1 MTKRLQKNIALVC
14 AVCLL
19 TLLMS
24 GYAAMDNDLPAEDE
38 GVLYEKVAIS
48 VDGELLYSGYVI
60 DGRTYIPFRS
70 FCGALNLGAVV
81 FWDPESATANGLA
94 ENFMVTAGEGD
105 QYITVNER
113 CFYAEG
119 GVVNYRGI
127 LLVPLRVLCDAFSVE
142 IQWDEDTGDVNLL
155 TDDLE
160 ICLSGAAFYDEDNLY
175 WLSRIIS
182 AEAKDQSMT
191 GKICVGNVVMNRA
204 ESDHLPDTIREVI
217 FDSTYGIQFSPVSN
231 GSIYNEPDEESIVA
245 AKLCLEGVELAG
257 DSLYFVNPSIGST
270 KWFNVNRTFVTS
282 VGDHDFYA

>member
-1 MTKRLQKNIALVC
+1 MTKRLQKNIALAC
-14 AVCLL
+14 AVCLF
-19 TLLMS
+19 TMLLC
-24 GYAAMDNDLPAEDE
+24 GYAVMDYDLPVESERVTYDKVAVSVNNDLM
-38 GVLYEKVAIS
+38 
-48 VDGELLYSGYVI
+48 YSAYVI
-60 DGRTYIPFRS
+60 EDCTYIPFRS

-81 FWDPESATANGLA
+81 FWDEENHVATGVA
-94 ENFMVTAGEGD
+94 EGFYVTAGEGN
-105 QYITVNER
+105 QYITVNDR
-113 CFYAEG
+113 CYYAEG

-160 ICLSGAAFYDEDNLY
+160 ICLSGSAFYDEDNLY

-204 ESDHLPDTIREVI
+204 ESDNFPDTIREVI